1 MLRKTWLIGCSV
13 VLGTLMAAPAW
24 AGNGA
29 GPGAGSGAC
38 ISSLPYEE
46 VSEAEAAGL
55 RYMREEEK
63 LARDVYT
70 AMNQLWAHWVFAH
83 IVESEQRHMDR
94 VGQLLEKYQLADP
107 VVDDAPGVFTDAG
120 LQALYGQLV
129 AAGKV
134 SLVAAFHVG
143 ATIEDL
149 DIHDLGAALN
159 LADNEDIRT
168 VYQNLRKASR
178 NHLRAFVYQL
188 SLQGQTYAPQYLSL
202 EEFQAIIDS
211 APERGPVDE
220 NGDPVDVGGG
230 SRWESGTPGQGAGGD
245 CLLGGE
251 LLSRRARHG
260 GNGGGGYGPGDGTG
274 NGGNGP
280 KDGTGNGRKAGKCV
294 NNAHEGVEM
303 AWT

>member
-1 MLRKTWLIGCSV
+1 MV
-13 VLGTLMAAPAW
+13 APAW

-29 GPGAGSGAC
+29 GLSAGRQTGAGTGAC
-38 ISSLPYEE
+38 IASLPYEE
-46 VSEAEAAGL
+46 VSEAEAVGL
-55 RYMREEEK
+55 RYLREEEK

-70 AMNQLWAHWVFAH
+70 AMNQLWGHWVFAH

-94 VGQLLEKYQLADP
+94 VGQLLVKYQLTDP
-107 VVDDAPGVFTDAG
+107 VVDDTPGVFTDAG
-120 LQALYGQLV
+120 LQTLYGQLV

-134 SLVAAFHVG
+134 SLVAALRVG

-149 DIHDLGAALN
+149 DIHDLGVALN
-159 LADNEDIRT
+159 LTDNEDIRT

-202 EEFQAIIDS
+202 GEFQAIIDS

-230 SRWESGTPGQGAGGD
+230 SRWESESSGQGAGGD

-260 GNGGGGYGPGDGTG
+260 GGGGYGPGDGTG

-294 NNAHEGVEM
+294 NNALDGLEM